1 MIDTLKPLERRVL
14 GVLLEKHLA
23 QPTCYPMTLNAVVA
37 ACNQKSNRDPVLELD
52 ERDVIDVLEDL
63 HLRKL
68 IDVELPGAGGR
79 TKRYKYN
86 LAGYPWDKREKAVI
100 AELLLRGP
108 QTVGEL
114 RTRGSRMT
122 AFPDLESVMATL
134 DRLMQSTPPSVRELP
149 KEPGRSAV
157 RFAHCFYP
165 ESEEPLIAASPEEK
179 PDIPRTVADEIRET
193 MESLRADINDL
204 RAEVTEL
211 KLRLES
217 LEIGRDTA

>member
-1 MIDTLKPLERRVL
+1 MIGTLKPYERRVL

-23 QPTCYPMTLNAVVA
+23 QPTYYPMTLNAVVV

-52 ERDVIDVLEDL
+52 ERTVLDTLEDL

-68 IDVELPGAGGR
+68 VDVEMPGAGAR

-149 KEPGRSAV
+149 KESGRSAV
-157 RFAHCFYP
+157 RFAHCFYL
-165 ESEEPLIAASPEEK
+165 EGEEPVTAVVPEEK
-179 PDIPRTVADEIRET
+179 PDVPQTAADEIRES
-193 MESLRADINDL
+193 MEALRREINEL
-204 RAEVTEL
+204 RAEVAEL
-211 KLRLES
+211 KLRVES
-217 LEIGRDTA
+217 LELRQNP